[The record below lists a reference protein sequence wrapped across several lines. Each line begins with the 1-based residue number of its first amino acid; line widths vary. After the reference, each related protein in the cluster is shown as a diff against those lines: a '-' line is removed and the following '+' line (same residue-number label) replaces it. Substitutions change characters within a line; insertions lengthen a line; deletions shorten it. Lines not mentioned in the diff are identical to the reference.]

1 MRASQRCSMIPR
13 VKNVL
18 LIGLDGAMYY
28 FVKKFA
34 EEGFLPHMRKM
45 MEEGVSGEALP
56 SLPCDTP
63 TNWTTIA
70 TGAST
75 AAHGV
80 ASFYIHIPGEPFEL
94 GQKLRSRGQ
103 LTKYCKAEYL
113 WKTADKLGIPS
124 LVLNYPAGWPG
135 GMKNGYVSL
144 YSWPM
149 PESIPRILA
158 GQEVQILEHG
168 SHVNLQVFSKVIPSL
183 KFRLEIKSTLLED
196 PVNVDVYSCNLEGSG
211 YKLILPRNDQY
222 EVVNKGEWSNWI
234 TAKLRI
240 RPNKNEYD
248 VQTYGGVVKGLFKL
262 KLLESSEKYLKILRS
277 EIFTA
282 EGWTDPRGLE
292 EEVVKSTHYTEEET
306 GLYKSDDRKL
316 VYDITGEEVEYL
328 SRQRIEA
335 HRLAR
340 IASYFKQRIGWRLSF
355 LHYHLMDGVNHRFLG
370 YLYRKF
376 PFYDEKKAE
385 QIWKYFAEAYKILDE
400 FVGLVLDSCSTPE
413 TLVIVVSD
421 HAALPA
427 WKTVNIRKVFVDEGL
442 LHYKSTPD
450 GYLVDWSKTRAFP
463 WVEPLAVWI
472 NLQGRDPQGI
482 VRNEEYESIRSQVVE
497 ILQNLKDPDTGDR
510 ITTMVMT
517 KEESV
522 NVGLG
527 DERTGDVVY
536 ALRPSYTIW
545 WGPIEDLLT
554 YKATDRHLNQ
564 EWLVES
570 QSNITGIHGYYLPN
584 DKVGEFSNSSMLIIK
599 GPGIKKGEELKK
611 QVRLMDIAPTI
622 SYMLGINP
630 PHTSEGRVLY
640 EILS

>member
-1 MRASQRCSMIPR
+1 MSNK
-13 VKNVL
+13 VKDVL

-28 FVKKFA
+28 FVKRFA
-34 EEGFLPHMRKM
+34 EEGFLPHMRKIM
-45 MEEGVSGEALP
+45 DDGVSGEALP

-75 AAHGV
+75 GTHGV
-80 ASFYIHIPGEPFEL
+80 TSFYIHIPGEPYEL

-103 LTKYCKAEYL
+103 LTKYCKAEYI
-113 WKTADKLGIPS
+113 WITADKLGIPS
-124 LVLNYPAGWPG
+124 LVLNYPVGWPG
-135 GMKNGYVSL
+135 GMKNGYVCL

-149 PESIPRILA
+149 PESIPRIIA
-158 GQEVQILEHG
+158 GQEVQVLEHG
-168 SHVNLQVFSKVIPSL
+168 SPVDLQLFSKAVHAL
-183 KFRLEIKSTLLED
+183 KFRLEIKSSFLED
-196 PVNVDVYSCNLEGSG
+196 PVSIDVYSCNFEGSD
-211 YKLILPRNDQY
+211 KLLLPRNGQY

-234 TAKLRI
+234 TTKLRI
-240 RPNKNEYD
+240 RPNENEYD
-248 VQTYGGVVKGLFKL
+248 VQTYGKVVEGLFKI
-262 KLLESSEKYLKILRS
+262 KLLESSEKCLKILRS
-277 EIFTA
+277 EVLTA
-282 EGWTDPRGLE
+282 EGWLDPRGLE
-292 EEVVKSTHYTEEET
+292 EEVVKSTHYTEDEI
-306 GLYKSDDRKL
+306 GLYTPSDRKL

-340 IASYFKQRIGWRLSF
+340 MAYYFKQRVGWRLSF
-355 LHYHLMDGVNHRFLG
+355 LHYHLMDGINHRFLG

-385 QIWKYFAEAYKILDE
+385 HSWKYFAEAYKILDE
-400 FVGLVLDSCSTPE
+400 FVGQLLDCCTTPE

-427 WKTVNIRKVFVDEGL
+427 WKTVNIRKLFVDEGL
-442 LHYKSTPD
+442 LHYKPTSN

-472 NLQGRDPQGI
+472 NLKGRDPQGI
-482 VRNEEYESIRSQVVE
+482 VKSDEYESTRSQVVDV
-497 ILQNLKDPDTGDR
+497 LQNLKDPDTGDR
-510 ITTMVMT
+510 IATMVMT

-536 ALRPSYTIW
+536 YLKSPYTIW

-564 EWLVES
+564 EWFVES
-570 QSNITGIHGYYLPN
+570 QSNVTGIHGYYLPN
-584 DKVGEFSNSSMLIIK
+584 DKVGEFSNSSMLMIK

-611 QVRLMDIAPTI
+611 QVRLIDIAPTI
-622 SYMLGINP
+622 SYLLGIPLPSN
-630 PHTSEGRVLY
+630 SEGRVLY
-640 EILS
+640 EILE